1 MANVPDLVVTVKNSG
16 VRSTV
21 ISSPGGAAMK
31 LVQLDDV
38 TALPRANGDVLT
50 WISANAK
57 FEFHAANG
65 GGGGSGTFG
74 TDQFARDNSNGA
86 FTQANTA
93 NVTGQAAFDKANS
106 AIYTAAQIR
115 ANISNTT
122 PILYNST
129 TGVVS
134 LIVPSANGQLLIGNT
149 VSGGYDVRTLTAGAG
164 LSITN
169 TPGTVTISYS
179 DTGATVFQNEDFLGG
194 AGVSGQLGKLG
205 WQIFGPGSR
214 PAAVLDHP
222 GQYRSATA
230 ASPGASAGI
239 FLPEANDFL
248 AARTFELI
256 FIARLVQSDANTEAR
271 IGVSQGASMTPTEG
285 VFFRKYG
292 ADTVWKAVCVT
303 GGTETITSTGVSTDA
318 NYHHFRIRNVG
329 GSMVFNVNGS
339 ADITIATN
347 IPTVAMIMIAMIA
360 TLSTDVKSLDID
372 YFAISITGITRS

>member
-38 TALPRANGDVLT
+38 TPLPRANGDVLT
-50 WISANAK
+50 WITANGK

-65 GGGGSGTFG
+65 GGGGSSTNI
-74 TDQFARDNSNGA
+74 DQFARDNSNGA
-86 FTQANTA
+86 FTKANTA

-115 ANISNTT
+115 ANISNAT

-134 LIVPSANGQLLIGNT
+134 LIAPTANGQLLIGNT
-149 VSGGYDVRTLTAGAG
+149 VSGGYDVHTLIAGSG
-164 LSITN
+164 LAITN
-169 TPGTVTISYS
+169 TPGNVTVSYN
-179 DTGATVFQNEDFLGG
+179 DTGASVFQNDDFLGG
-194 AGVSGQLGKLG
+194 SVSSGQLGKLG
-205 WQIFGPGSR
+205 WQVFGAASR
-214 PAAVLDHP
+214 PAAAVNNP
-222 GQYRSATA
+222 GQVRSTTNG
-230 ASPGASAGI
+230 SPGAAAGI
-239 FLPEANDFL
+239 FLPEATDFL
-248 AARTFELI
+248 ASRTFELV

-318 NYHHFRIRNVG
+318 NYHYFRIRNVG
-329 GSMVFNVNGS
+329 GSMVFSVNGS

-347 IPTVAMIMIAMIA
+347 IPTVAMVMIAMIA
-360 TLSTDVKSLDID
+360 TLTTDVKSLDVD
-372 YFAISITGITRS
+372 YFAISITGITRI

>member
-1 MANVPDLVVTVKNSG
+1 MANIPDVVVTVKSSG

-38 TALPRANGDVLT
+38 TPLPRANGEVLT

-65 GGGGSGTFG
+65 GGGGSGTNI
-74 TDQFARDNSNGA
+74 DQFARDNSNGA
-86 FTQANTA
+86 FT
-93 NVTGQAAFDKANS
+93 KANS

-115 ANISNTT
+115 ANISNAT
-122 PILYNST
+122 PILYNPT

-134 LIVPSANGQLLIGNT
+134 LIVPSTNGQLLIANT
-149 VSGGYDVRTLTAGAG
+149 ISGGYDVRTLTAGVGVALANSAG
-164 LSITN
+164 SIT
-169 TPGTVTISYS
+169 ISAVDNGS
-179 DTGATVFQNEDFLGG
+179 SLFQNDDFMGG
-194 AGVSGQLGKLG
+194 SVASGQLGKLG

-214 PAAVLDHP
+214 PAAVFDHP
-222 GQYRSATA
+222 GQYRGSTA
-230 ASPGASAGI
+230 ASPGATAGI

-248 AARTFELI
+248 ASRTFDMV

-271 IGVSQGASMTPTEG
+271 IGASQGASMTPTEG

-292 ADTVWKAVCVT
+292 ADTVWKAVCVA
-303 GGTETITSTGVSTDA
+303 GGAETITSTGVSTDA
-318 NYHHFRIRNVG
+318 NYHYFRIRNVG
-329 GSMVFNVNGS
+329 GSMVFNVDGS

-360 TLSTDVKSLDID
+360 TLTTAAKSLDID
-372 YFAISITGITRS
+372 YWSIQMTGLNRT